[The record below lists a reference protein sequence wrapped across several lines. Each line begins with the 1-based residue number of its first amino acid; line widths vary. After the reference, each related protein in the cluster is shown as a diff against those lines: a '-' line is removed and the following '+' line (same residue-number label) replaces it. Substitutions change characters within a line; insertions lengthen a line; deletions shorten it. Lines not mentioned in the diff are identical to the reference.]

1 LDILSQLVSSMAQAA
16 PAELPQVISSIVD
29 QLVSTLPAEQL
40 PTALASFLD
49 NLPEIPKEMLAQIVA
64 ALLSKIPA
72 LPPEI
77 QATVRLAI
85 EGIAGAAVSGA
96 KPFADISAGVSKDT
110 LDKSGE
116 HAAAESAS
124 VPAPAMQVEV
134 KAEGVEAPRD
144 LKEIPDNILKLISET
159 VSRIQIGDTQTTIT
173 LQKTPDLPGDTTLE
187 VRMEN
192 GRIEV
197 VINAT
202 DPQTVQLL
210 QNNMAA
216 LQSALAA
223 GAGASQV
230 SVSIEGP
237 DTATESEGE
246 SEGVGEGSETS
257 ETPGEKKV
265 GANRESG
272 GAS

>member
-1 LDILSQLVSSMAQAA
+1 
-16 PAELPQVISSIVD
+16 
-29 QLVSTLPAEQL
+29 
-40 PTALASFLD
+40 
-49 NLPEIPKEMLAQIVA
+49 
-64 ALLSKIPA
+64 
-72 LPPEI
+72 
-77 QATVRLAI
+77 LAI
-85 EGIAGAAVSGA
+85 EGIAGAAVGGA
-96 KPFADISAGVSKDT
+96 KPFADISVGVSKDT

-192 GRIEV
+192 GRLEV

-202 DPQTVQLL
+202 DPQTAQLL

-223 GAGASQV
+223 GAGANQV
-230 SVSIEGP
+230 SVTIEGP
-237 DTATESEGE
+237 DTATESEDE
-246 SEGVGEGSETS
+246 SEGVGERS

-265 GANRESG
+265 GSNRQSG
-272 GAS
+272 GATS